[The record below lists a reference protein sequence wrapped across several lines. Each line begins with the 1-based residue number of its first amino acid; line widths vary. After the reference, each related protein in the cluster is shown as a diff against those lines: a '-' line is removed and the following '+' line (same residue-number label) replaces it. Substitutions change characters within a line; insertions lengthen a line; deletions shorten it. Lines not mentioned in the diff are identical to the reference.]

1 MSRVGKKIVAI
12 PAGVEVELSGK
23 RLTAKGSRGSLSVA
37 ISHMVEASKVA
48 NSIVV
53 KPKSGAKSD
62 SKKSR
67 EMWGTMRQM
76 IALAIIGVSE
86 GFKKQLV
93 FEGVGYRASVAERT
107 LKLSLGYSHDILFP
121 IPEGLQIS
129 ISPERNNII
138 VVEGNDK
145 QQVGQVASL
154 IRAMRP
160 VEPYKGKGIRYLGAF
175 VRRKEGK
182 KK

>member
-12 PAGVEVELSGK
+12 PDGVEVELSNK
-23 RLTAKGSRGSLSVA
+23 KLTAKGKRGVLSVEL
-37 ISHMVEASKVA
+37 SHLIEASKVE

-53 KPKSGAKSD
+53 KPKSGSKSD

-76 IALAIIGVSE
+76 IAQTIIGVSQ
-86 GFKKQLV
+86 GFKRQLV
-93 FEGVGYRASVAERT
+93 FEGVGYRASVAEKT
-107 LKLSLGYSHDILFP
+107 LKLSLGYSHDIMFP
-121 IPEGLQIS
+121 IPEGMQIS

-138 VVEGNDK
+138 IVEGNDK

-154 IRAMRP
+154 IRDMRP
-160 VEPYKGKGIRYLGAF
+160 VEPYKGKGLRYLNAF

>member
-1 MSRVGKKIVAI
+1 MSRVGKKAIVI
-12 PAGVEVELSGK
+12 PDGVEVELSRGE
-23 RLTAKGSRGSLSVA
+23 LTAKGSRGVLSVA
-37 ISHMVEASKVA
+37 LSHLVETSKVDNA
-48 NSIVV
+48 IVV
-53 KPKSGAKSD
+53 KPRSGAKSD
-62 SKKSR
+62 GKKSR

-76 IALAIIGVSE
+76 IAQAIVGVSQ
-86 GFKKQLV
+86 GFKRQLV

-107 LKLSLGYSHDILFP
+107 LKLSLGYSHDIMFP
-121 IPEGLQIS
+121 IPEGMQIS

-154 IRAMRP
+154 IRSMRP
-160 VEPYKGKGIRYLGAF
+160 VEPYKGKGLRYIDAF